1 MKRKKIIPLVSIVIL
16 IVLIVVGGT
25 TLFIF
30 KTRDKENN
38 VSKNEKTQI
47 IEKTNE
53 TLNEDEIIN
62 SEDEL
67 PIDNDVI
74 TNGNQV
80 EESKNNNSSN
90 ETKSNNDLN
99 SKQEVGNKIDDTN
112 NKTDDTNNKTDDKGS
127 TIIEVSE
134 EDTKK
139 NDDPTQDEEY
149 KRIKSTCEFFTRE
162 ECQKALPDIQLKYL
176 DDEHDMVSASCK
188 SFAYKGQIVGYRVLL
203 TYGDGKFFYN
213 N

>member
-1 MKRKKIIPLVSIVIL
+1 MVITVDL
-16 IVLIVVGGT
+16 ANDDMHNVLNCVD
-25 TLFIF
+25 FPHF
-30 KTRDKENN
+30 KVNMFSMFFSAINCWKDK
-38 VSKNEKTQI
+38 TG
-47 IEKTNE
+47 
-53 TLNEDEIIN
+53 
-62 SEDEL
+62 
-67 PIDNDVI
+67 NDVI
-74 TNGNQV
+74 FV
-80 EESKNNNSSN
+80 KKWHESTEKFG
-90 ETKSNNDLN
+90 LN
-99 SKQEVGNKIDDTN
+99 NKI
-112 NKTDDTNNKTDDKGS
+112 DDKGS

>member
-1 MKRKKIIPLVSIVIL
+1 MSVSGQLRRARLKLAELQEKRDASANRVH
-16 IVLIVVGGT
+16 
-25 TLFIF
+25 
-30 KTRDKENN
+30 E
-38 VSKNEKTQI
+38 QW
-47 IEKTNE
+47 
-53 TLNEDEIIN
+53 
-62 SEDEL
+62 
-67 PIDNDVI
+67 
-74 TNGNQV
+74 
-80 EESKNNNSSN
+80 
-90 ETKSNNDLN
+90 
-99 SKQEVGNKIDDTN
+99 
-112 NKTDDTNNKTDDKGS
+112 
-127 TIIEVSE
+127 E

-203 TYGDGKFFYN
+203 TYGDGEFFYN

>member
-53 TLNEDEIIN
+53 TLSEDEIIN
-62 SEDEL
+62 FEDEL

-99 SKQEVGNKIDDTN
+99 SKQEVG
-112 NKTDDTNNKTDDKGS
+112 NKTDDKGS

>member
-38 VSKNEKTQI
+38 VSKKEKTQI

-53 TLNEDEIIN
+53 TLSEDEIIN

-67 PIDNDVI
+67 PIDNDVT
-74 TNGNQV
+74 TNENQV

-99 SKQEVGNKIDDTN
+99 SKQEVGNK
-112 NKTDDTNNKTDDKGS
+112 TDDTNNKIDDKGS
-127 TIIEVSE
+127 TIIEVLE

-162 ECQKALPDIQLKYL
+162 ECQKALPNIQLKYL
-176 DDEHDMVSASCK
+176 DDEHDTVSASCK

>member
-53 TLNEDEIIN
+53 TLSEDEIIN

-99 SKQEVGNKIDDTN
+99 SKQEVG
-112 NKTDDTNNKTDDKGS
+112 NKTDDKGS

>member
-53 TLNEDEIIN
+53 TLSEDEIIN

-99 SKQEVGNKIDDTN
+99 SKQEVGNK
-112 NKTDDTNNKTDDKGS
+112 TDDKSS

>member
-53 TLNEDEIIN
+53 TLREDEIIN

-74 TNGNQV
+74 TNENQV
-80 EESKNNNSSN
+80 EESKNNNSSS

-99 SKQEVGNKIDDTN
+99 SKI
-112 NKTDDTNNKTDDKGS
+112 DDKGS
-127 TIIEVSE
+127 TVIEVSE

-139 NDDPTQDEEY
+139 NDDSTQDEEY

>member
-38 VSKNEKTQI
+38 VSKKEKTQI

-53 TLNEDEIIN
+53 TL

-67 PIDNDVI
+67 PIDNDVT
-74 TNGNQV
+74 TNENQV

-99 SKQEVGNKIDDTN
+99 SKQEVGNK
-112 NKTDDTNNKTDDKGS
+112 TDDTNNKIDDKGS
-127 TIIEVSE
+127 TIIEVLE

-162 ECQKALPDIQLKYL
+162 ECQKALPNIQLKYL

>member
-30 KTRDKENN
+30 KTRNKENN
-38 VSKNEKTQI
+38 VSKKEKTQI

-53 TLNEDEIIN
+53 TLSEDEIIN

-99 SKQEVGNKIDDTN
+99 SKQEVG
-112 NKTDDTNNKTDDKGS
+112 NKTDDKGS

>member
-53 TLNEDEIIN
+53 TLSEDEIIN

-74 TNGNQV
+74 TNENQV

-99 SKQEVGNKIDDTN
+99 SKQEVGNK
-112 NKTDDTNNKTDDKGS
+112 TDDKSS

>member
-38 VSKNEKTQI
+38 VSKKEKTQI

-53 TLNEDEIIN
+53 TLSEDEIIN

-67 PIDNDVI
+67 PIDNDVT
-74 TNGNQV
+74 TNENQV

-99 SKQEVGNKIDDTN
+99 SKQEVGNK
-112 NKTDDTNNKTDDKGS
+112 TDDTNNKIDDKGS
-127 TIIEVSE
+127 TIIEVLE

-162 ECQKALPDIQLKYL
+162 ECQKALPNIQLKYL

-188 SFAYKGQIVGYRVLL
+188 SFAYKG
-203 TYGDGKFFYN
+203 
-213 N
+213 